1 MSPPLLEVQGATKLF
16 RLEDREVPAL
26 LDVSFDVQ
34 AGECLAIVGESGAG
48 KSTVANLILGVYPP
62 TAGTILMHGEPLPAR
77 RRREHRRAVQLVQ
90 QNPLS
95 TLNPKRTVGASLR
108 LALDVHRIGER
119 RERPQIVA
127 TLLEE
132 VGLPADF
139 ARRYPAA
146 LSGGQRQRV
155 AVARALACRS
165 ELVVLD
171 EPTSSLDVL
180 VQARVL
186 RLLEELRPRRGLTY
200 LFITHDLSRGAQL
213 RRSRRGVREG
223 PPARDRRHGDAVRG
237 ARAPLHAAPHQRR
250 AGRLPRGGDGARPA
264 RKRRLRRMSL
274 QMPTAPSSPR
284 PALSLVTCSR
294 SLYPSAPHPQSSW
307 PGLTRPSKCSHTI
320 PTDPLKYMDAR
331 ITPGLDPGAGHDEKN
346 WRIGETAWPTQ
357 SHANLRNRTQD
368 CPCLEEV
375 R

>member
-1 MSPPLLEVQGATKLF
+1 MSPPLLEVHGASKVF

-26 LDVSFDVQ
+26 FDVSFDVQ

-48 KSTVANLILGVYPP
+48 KTTVANLILGVYPP
-62 TAGTILMHGEPLPAR
+62 TAGTILMHGEPLPTK

-119 RERPQIVA
+119 RERPEIVA

-171 EPTSSLDVL
+171 EPHVF
-180 VQARVL
+180 A
-186 RLLEELRPRRGLTY
+186 
-200 LFITHDLSRGAQL
+200 
-213 RRSRRGVREG
+213 
-223 PPARDRRHGDAVRG
+223 
-237 ARAPLHAAPHQRR
+237 RR
-250 AGRLPRGGDGARPA
+250 AGAGAGAAPAGGIAGRGAGSPTSSSPTTSRWCATSPTGSRCSRRAGCWRSASRKPCSRRPSTPTRGASSARCRSSPA
-264 RKRRLRRMSL
+264 RKRRSG
-274 QMPTAPSSPR
+274 TASRKEGSTHDPADETTVPAAVRLSVVPS
-284 PALSLVTCSR
+284 TEE
-294 SLYPSAPHPQSSW
+294 
-307 PGLTRPSKCSHTI
+307 
-320 PTDPLKYMDAR
+320 AR
-331 ITPGLDPGAGHDEKN
+331 
-346 WRIGETAWPTQ
+346 Q
-357 SHANLRNRTQD
+357 
-368 CPCLEEV
+368 
-375 R
+375 

>member
-1 MSPPLLEVQGATKLF
+1 MSPPLLEVQGASKLF

-62 TAGTILMHGEPLPAR
+62 TAGAIFMHGEPLPAR

-119 RERPQIVA
+119 RERPEIVR

-132 VGLPADF
+132 VGLPAEF

-171 EPTSSLDVL
+171 EPTSPSTCWY
-180 VQARVL
+180 
-186 RLLEELRPRRGLTY
+186 RRGCCWTAG
-200 LFITHDLSRGAQL
+200 GAEAAARAHLPLHHPRPLGGAEL

-223 PPARDRRHGDAVRG
+223 PPA
-237 ARAPLHAAPHQRR
+237 
-250 AGRLPRGGDGARPA
+250 
-264 RKRRLRRMSL
+264 
-274 QMPTAPSSPR
+274 
-284 PALSLVTCSR
+284 
-294 SLYPSAPHPQSSW
+294 
-307 PGLTRPSKCSHTI
+307 
-320 PTDPLKYMDAR
+320 
-331 ITPGLDPGAGHDEKN
+331 
-346 WRIGETAWPTQ
+346 
-357 SHANLRNRTQD
+357 
-368 CPCLEEV
+368 
-375 R
+375 

>member
-1 MSPPLLEVQGATKLF
+1 MSPPLLEVHNLSKVF

-26 LDVSFDVQ
+26 LEVSFAVS

-62 TAGTILMHGEPLPAR
+62 SSGDILMHGAPLPPR
-77 RRREHRRAVQLVQ
+77 RGREHRRAIQLVQ

-95 TLNPKRTVGASLR
+95 SLNPKRTVGASLR

-119 RERPQIVA
+119 HERPEIVA

-132 VGLPADF
+132 VGLPAEF

-200 LFITHDLSRGAQL
+200 LFITHDLSVVRNVADRVAVFEKGRL
-213 RRSRRGVREG
+213 IEIGVTE
-223 PPARDRRHGDAVRG
+223 A
-237 ARAPLHAAPHQRR
+237 LFAAPRH
-250 AGRLPRGGDGARPA
+250 PYT
-264 RKRRLRRMSL
+264 RRLISAVPVVTREEEAMRD
-274 QMPTAPSSPR
+274 
-284 PALSLVTCSR
+284 AL
-294 SLYPSAPHPQSSW
+294 A
-307 PGLTRPSKCSHTI
+307 
-320 PTDPLKYMDAR
+320 
-331 ITPGLDPGAGHDEKN
+331 E
-346 WRIGETAWPTQ
+346 GEFRQ
-357 SHANLRNRTQD
+357 
-368 CPCLEEV
+368 
-375 R
+375 

>member
-1 MSPPLLEVQGATKLF
+1 MSPPLLEVHNLSKVF
-16 RLEDREVPAL
+16 RLEDREIPAL
-26 LDVSFDVQ
+26 LEVSFAVS

-62 TAGTILMHGEPLPAR
+62 SSGDILMHGAPLPPR
-77 RRREHRRAVQLVQ
+77 RGREHRRAIQLVQ

-95 TLNPKRTVGASLR
+95 SLNPKRTVGASLR

-119 RERPQIVA
+119 HERPEIVA

-132 VGLPADF
+132 VGLPAEF

-155 AVARALACRS
+155 AVARALTCRS

-200 LFITHDLSRGAQL
+200 LFITHDLSVVRNFADRVAVFEKGRL
-213 RRSRRGVREG
+213 IEIGVTE
-223 PPARDRRHGDAVRG
+223 A
-237 ARAPLHAAPHQRR
+237 LFAAPRH
-250 AGRLPRGGDGARPA
+250 PYT
-264 RKRRLRRMSL
+264 RRLISAVPVVTREEEAMRD
-274 QMPTAPSSPR
+274 
-284 PALSLVTCSR
+284 AL
-294 SLYPSAPHPQSSW
+294 A
-307 PGLTRPSKCSHTI
+307 
-320 PTDPLKYMDAR
+320 
-331 ITPGLDPGAGHDEKN
+331 E
-346 WRIGETAWPTQ
+346 GEFRQ
-357 SHANLRNRTQD
+357 
-368 CPCLEEV
+368 
-375 R
+375 